1 LGLQIKAN
9 PSNLG
14 KKEVIMMNLISLL
27 APASSA
33 AMYGL
38 YLGLSISILAI
49 ILVLSILSIVF
60 VLMQPSNS
68 DGINSITGSSETF
81 FGKNKGKSIE
91 SKLKKWTVICLIAI
105 GVLSVIF
112 FILQIEGIWS

>member
-1 LGLQIKAN
+1 MFIF
-9 PSNLG
+9 SN
-14 KKEVIMMNLISLL
+14 LL
-27 APASSA
+27 APAASA

-38 YLGLSISILAI
+38 YITLSIVILAI
-49 ILVLSILSIVF
+49 ILVLSVLSIIF

-91 SKLKKWTVICLIAI
+91 SKLKKWTVICLITI
-105 GVLSVIF
+105 GVLSIIF

>member
-1 LGLQIKAN
+1 
-9 PSNLG
+9 
-14 KKEVIMMNLISLL
+14 MMNLSSLL
-27 APASSA
+27 VTVFRSDVAQV
-33 AMYGL
+33 L
-38 YLGLSISILAI
+38 YTVINVTILAV

-91 SKLKKWTVICLIAI
+91 SRLKKWTVICLVAI

-112 FILQIEGIWS
+112 FILQIEAIWG

>member
-1 LGLQIKAN
+1 
-9 PSNLG
+9 
-14 KKEVIMMNLISLL
+14 MMNLSSLL
-27 APASSA
+27 VTVFRSDVAQV
-33 AMYGL
+33 L
-38 YLGLSISILAI
+38 YTVINVTILAV

-81 FGKNKGKSIE
+81 FGKNNGKSIE
-91 SKLKKWTVICLIAI
+91 SRLKKWTVICLVAI

-112 FILQIEGIWS
+112 FILQIEAIWG